1 MSDQDVERV
10 MMLSCCSE
18 EDARQALSKTNDVI
32 DAIDMI
38 MCIPITRGAPKQ
50 KTVSEEQVAFMKL
63 RKNMEAIERSVQSNI
78 TTSNQSDSSSQVLT
92 HSPALSPE
100 EMTLRSGYTQSS
112 QIPAQVEEEQT
123 QETACR

>member
-18 EDARQALSKTNDVI
+18 EDARQALSKTSDVI
-32 DAIDMI
+32 DAVDMI
-38 MCIPITRGAPKQ
+38 MRVPITRGAPKQ
-50 KTVSEEQVAFMKL
+50 KTVSEEQVAFMEL

-78 TTSNQSDSSSQVLT
+78 TTSGQPDSSSQVLT
-92 HSPALSPE
+92 HNPALSPE
-100 EMTLRSGYTQSS
+100 EMTLHSDCTQSS

-123 QETACR
+123 QETVCR

>member
-32 DAIDMI
+32 DAVDMI
-38 MCIPITRGAPKQ
+38 MCVPITRGAPKQ
-50 KTVSEEQVAFMKL
+50 KTLSEQQVAFMEL
-63 RKNMEAIERSVQSNI
+63 RKNMEAIDESVQYNL
-78 TTSNQSDSSSQVLT
+78 TKSNQPDSSSQELT
-92 HSPALSPE
+92 HNLALSPE
-100 EMTLRSGYTQSS
+100 EMTLHSDCTQSS

-123 QETACR
+123 QETVCQ

>member
-18 EDARQALSKTNDVI
+18 EDARQALSKTSDVI
-32 DAIDMI
+32 DAVDMI
-38 MCIPITRGAPKQ
+38 MRVPITRGAPKQ
-50 KTVSEEQVAFMKL
+50 KTVSEEQVAFVEL

-78 TTSNQSDSSSQVLT
+78 TTSNQPDSSSQVLT
-92 HSPALSPE
+92 HNPALSPE
-100 EMTLRSGYTQSS
+100 EMTLHSDCTQSS